1 MKILVHIKRK
11 ATDRAESLWA
21 GGALGRREATG
32 HGVAFL
38 ALRALDDLKTDPH
51 QATAIVEGFGNVGSH
66 AALRLASK
74 GVKIVRLGDH
84 SVACYDSKGAI
95 EHVSAHHVLKGFVD
109 QAEIH
114 PSELLTQPCDT
125 LPPCAIERVCPTKA
139 ELFYS
144 PIFLFLL
151 APRKL
156 HGRFPAKRRPV

>member
-11 ATDRAESLWA
+11 ATDRAESFWA
-21 GGALGRREATG
+21 GGTLGRREATG

-38 ALRALDDLKTDPH
+38 ALRALDDLKTDPR

-66 AALRLASK
+66 AALRLASR
-74 GVKIVRLGDH
+74 GVKIVRLSDH
-84 SVACYDSKGAI
+84 SVACDDSKGFDVA
-95 EHVSAHHVLKGFVD
+95 G
-109 QAEIH
+109 
-114 PSELLTQPCDT
+114 
-125 LPPCAIERVCPTKA
+125 AIERVCQTKA

-156 HGRFPAKRRPV
+156 HGRFPAKRRPG